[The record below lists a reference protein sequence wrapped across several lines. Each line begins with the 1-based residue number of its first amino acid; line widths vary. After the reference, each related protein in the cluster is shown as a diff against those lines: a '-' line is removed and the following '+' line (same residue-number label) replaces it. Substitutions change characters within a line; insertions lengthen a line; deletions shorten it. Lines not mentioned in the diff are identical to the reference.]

1 MPSRRQNERRAQVAH
16 EANLAICQQHRN
28 MSTTPRPPNDPEG
41 DFLKSE
47 EKRLARLA
55 RGCEKCMNRKKDC
68 KQCRKKMNM
77 WNKCKKATKASE
89 SAETF
94 AKEAEEVVA
103 AMLLDH
109 EFGKNTFVYRHHHDM
124 STARLLARMDSLIS
138 AVRNSSLS
146 DPFSHVPTPVFEQEK

>member
-1 MPSRRQNERRAQVAH
+1 MPSRVQRRLALKRQR
-16 EANLAICQQHRN
+16 EAKDEMECRLRN
-28 MSTTPRPPNDPEG
+28 MSLIEAGNEPEDG
-41 DFLKSE
+41 FLKSE

-55 RGCEKCMNRKKDC
+55 SRCEKCMNRKTDC

-109 EFGKNTFVYRHHHDM
+109 EFGKNTFVYSHQHDM

>member
-1 MPSRRQNERRAQVAH
+1 MPSRVQR
-16 EANLAICQQHRN
+16 
-28 MSTTPRPPNDPEG
+28 
-41 DFLKSE
+41 
-47 EKRLARLA
+47 RLALKRQREAKDEMECRL
-55 RGCEKCMNRKKDC
+55 R
-68 KQCRKKMNM
+68 NM

-109 EFGKNTFVYRHHHDM
+109 EFGKNTFVYSHHHDM

>member
-1 MPSRRQNERRAQVAH
+1 
-16 EANLAICQQHRN
+16 
-28 MSTTPRPPNDPEG
+28 
-41 DFLKSE
+41 
-47 EKRLARLA
+47 
-55 RGCEKCMNRKKDC
+55 
-68 KQCRKKMNM
+68 M

-109 EFGKNTFVYRHHHDM
+109 EFGKNTFVYSHHHDM